1 MFKFKFNM
9 KPKINF
15 KKSYKD
21 KELILKSLNTEIKY
35 ETDLSEDVILKANIK
50 ADLNSQVEMGLD
62 RIKEAEVSFNIFY
75 Y

>member
-1 MFKFKFNM
+1 M

-50 ADLNSQVEMGLD
+50 ADLNP
-62 RIKEAEVSFNIFY
+62 
-75 Y
+75 